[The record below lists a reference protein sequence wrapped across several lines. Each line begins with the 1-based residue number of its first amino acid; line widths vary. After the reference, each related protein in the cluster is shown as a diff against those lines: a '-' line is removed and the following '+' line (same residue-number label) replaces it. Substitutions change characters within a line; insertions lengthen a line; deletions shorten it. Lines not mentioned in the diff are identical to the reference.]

1 MPLRQ
6 PDYFERDSPA
16 VQGAQYFVTPPPGLL
31 EIKAKNVTNM
41 LRHLPRKPR
50 SRILLKEMEE
60 LQRIDDAR
68 TDMEKTQRLQLS
80 LRRNKIDDSRKESEK
95 VELEKTLTK
104 LGRTTAVSG
113 PETTTPR
120 SPGETLTA
128 FNDVKSPIT
137 FDGRSFLSEW
147 DLIHNANVTKSA
159 AEKKTMA
166 KVGQAKERLARGE
179 VIAPPKVPRRSKKRP
194 NFRAVSAGEGSPRE
208 RERSNSPSVDR
219 EREREEAEKRQKEEK
234 RFAVSIFL
242 SLIPA
247 RLYLTRLRKLAH
259 LELIANRV
267 RENNVILLFYM
278 RAQRR
283 IRRRLRRNF
292 LFLVW
297 HSRVRIIRA
306 VSRWSRR
313 RSVCIRNESLDR
325 VKTFLLDVREQ
336 CWWAVKAR
344 MYRRCVI
351 KAQRAARDF
360 LVCTRAKRRLLLLKI
375 AKRIKTV
382 TDPSMAEHLKHGLDI
397 LKSSAGRHLL
407 TELLVRARVVYSRL
421 REDMRRR
428 KRENDTTPG
437 FTELDL
443 WQCKEYLFAG
453 HEGNDNGGGEEDGT
467 KTKNLLPP
475 QYRGNIGL
483 DFTRCT
489 LTLFSRKHIVQELFD
504 VVKTAASINITAEQL
519 AALRLS
525 KNPRR
530 QVKIKDLPKV
540 FIPKPRR
547 RRKNQK
553 KSAEEIEDK
562 DPGKAAL
569 ALISVIEGRI
579 KMLKKTA
586 LVPEEGY
593 EEEDE
598 EEEDEEVAEV
608 EKIE

>member
-1 MPLRQ
+1 MSIRQ

-16 VQGAQYFVTPPPGLL
+16 IQGTQYFVIPPPGLL
-31 EIKAKNVTNM
+31 EIKAKNVSDM

-50 SRILLKEMEE
+50 SKILIKEIEE
-60 LQRIDDAR
+60 QQRFDDAR
-68 TDMEKTQRLQLS
+68 MEMEKTQRLQLS
-80 LRRNKIDDSRKESEK
+80 LRRNLIDDSRKEAEK
-95 VELEKTLTK
+95 MEMEKTK
-104 LGRTTAVSG
+104 LGRMSG
-113 PETTTPR
+113 LETTTPR
-120 SPGETLTA
+120 SLGGASITGA
-128 FNDVKSPIT
+128 VGMRFSDVKSPIT

-147 DLIHNANVTKSA
+147 DLTHNANVPKSA
-159 AEKKTMA
+159 AERKTMA

-179 VIAPPKVPRRSKKRP
+179 VIAPPKTPKRSKKRP
-194 NFRAVSAGEGSPRE
+194 NFRAVSAGDGSSRE
-208 RERSNSPSVDR
+208 RERSTSPSVDR
-219 EREREEAEKRQKEEK
+219 EREREETEKRQKAEK
-234 RFAVSIFL
+234 RFAVSLFL

-247 RLYLTRLRKLAH
+247 RLYLTRLRNIAH

-267 RENNVILLFYM
+267 RENNTVLLFYM
-278 RAQRR
+278 RAQVR
-283 IRRRLRRNF
+283 IRRRLRRSF
-292 LFLVW
+292 LFRVW
-297 HSRVRIIRA
+297 HSRVRIVRA

-313 RSVCIRNESLDR
+313 RSVCIRNDSLDR

-360 LVCTRAKRRLLLLKI
+360 LVCTRAKRRLLMLQI
-375 AKRIKTV
+375 AKLIKKV
-382 TDPSMAEHLKHGLDI
+382 PDPSMTEHLRHGLDV
-397 LKSSAGRHLL
+397 LKLSTGMHLL

-443 WQCKEYLFAG
+443 WQCKEYLFSG
-453 HEGNDNGGGEEDGT
+453 QEDNGGGEDCGSKT
-467 KTKNLLPP
+467 KTLLPP
-475 QYRGNIGL
+475 QYRGKIGL
-483 DFTRCT
+483 DFTQCS
-489 LTLFSRKHIVQELFD
+489 LTLFSRKHIVQELLD
-504 VVKTAASINITAEQL
+504 VVKTAASINITAEQI

-525 KNPRR
+525 KNPKR

-540 FIPKPRR
+540 FIPKQRR

-553 KSAEEIEDK
+553 NSEETEDK
-562 DPGKAAL
+562 DPSKAAL

-579 KMLKKTA
+579 KMLKKTS

-593 EEEDE
+593 EEE
-598 EEEDEEVAEV
+598 EDEEVDEV
-608 EKIE
+608 EKSE